1 MLVKGSHKK
10 KLRHFGYCPNRGG
23 GVSGSAKPFIEQT
36 YRHVIGG
43 GCMSKVLVQS
53 SFLDL

>member
-1 MLVKGSHKK
+1 MLVKGSHQK